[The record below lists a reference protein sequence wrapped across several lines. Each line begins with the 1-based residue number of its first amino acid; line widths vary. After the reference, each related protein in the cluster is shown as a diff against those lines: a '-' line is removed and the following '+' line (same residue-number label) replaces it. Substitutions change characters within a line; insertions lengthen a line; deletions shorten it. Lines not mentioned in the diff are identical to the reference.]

1 MKRMVFAATALV
13 SLAACGTPSAAPV
26 IVPFAQIDQAK
37 WHSALAAVDP
47 SVIDTPDYQ
56 TLYDNTVKNDCNGD
70 VSTIGIA
77 LTLSGAMP
85 DVDRVDMEQVCP
97 TLAHKIDDALKS
109 DQAAMKSYNDACAAP
124 PSLRTQAQQQD
135 IEAIGPCP

>member
-1 MKRMVFAATALV
+1 MKRVLVMVAVLG
-13 SLAACGTPSAAPV
+13 SLTACGTKPAAAAV
-26 IVPFAQIDQAK
+26 IPFAQIDQAK
-37 WHSALAAVDP
+37 WHEALAAVDP
-47 SVIDTPDYQ
+47 TVQDEPDYQ
-56 TLYDNTVKNDCNGD
+56 TLYENTVKFDCNGD

-77 LTLSGAMP
+77 LTLQGASP
-85 DVDRVDMEQVCP
+85 DTDRVNMEQVCP

-109 DQAAMKSYNDACAAP
+109 DQAAMKSYTDACAAP